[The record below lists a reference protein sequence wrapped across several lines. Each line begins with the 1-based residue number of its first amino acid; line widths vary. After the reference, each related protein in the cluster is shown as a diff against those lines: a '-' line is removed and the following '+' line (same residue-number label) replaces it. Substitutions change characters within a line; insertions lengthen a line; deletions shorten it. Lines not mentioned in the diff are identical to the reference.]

1 MFEDALSQLVDR
13 GFCSIVCDLR
23 STGLKKPT
31 RAMCQA
37 AWSTLVKGTANE
49 GSPVP
54 LAEHYTPSHLVYRHL
69 HPTTPC
75 RVVFDFRDLNRF
87 SNRGGYPQNSLAGC
101 LLAIR
106 SYEYFIAGDLSK
118 AFCRMSSSIKDVPY
132 VGYTCIGPYIVL
144 WSRVAFGS
152 TAAPN
157 QLDASMEDV
166 INEIKA
172 LSKLASTVEA
182 PVTRL
187 CDIEPHLVER
197 CLLRS
202 STEAFSYL
210 QGCPP
215 VPKEITLIKFV
226 DDVYTGG
233 SNKSRVTSSYDFIT
247 YISNGHDFVIE
258 PKKRFNS
265 WEPVMV
271 NDVEE
276 RRHLLGYDYSAVED
290 SFYPTFSGGQL
301 QGNPMTK
308 RQSCAVLASFYDPL
322 GLIVEHDMSA
332 RSIWRSINKSTT
344 EWDSTIPSS
353 LKDEVCTWAHYQ

>member
-1 MFEDALSQLVDR
+1 
-13 GFCSIVCDLR
+13 
-23 STGLKKPT
+23 
-31 RAMCQA
+31 
-37 AWSTLVKGTANE
+37 
-49 GSPVP
+49 
-54 LAEHYTPSHLVYRHL
+54 
-69 HPTTPC
+69 
-75 RVVFDFRDLNRF
+75 
-87 SNRGGYPQNSLAGC
+87 
-101 LLAIR
+101 
-106 SYEYFIAGDLSK
+106 
-118 AFCRMSSSIKDVPY
+118 
-132 VGYTCIGPYIVL
+132 
-144 WSRVAFGS
+144 
-152 TAAPN
+152 
-157 QLDASMEDV
+157 MEDV

-182 PVTRL
+182 PVIRL

-202 STEAFSYL
+202 SAEAFSYL

-344 EWDSTIPSS
+344 EWDSTIPSN
-353 LKDEVCTWAHYQ
+353 LKDEVCT